1 MEKENMD
8 MQSKVDQPSASS
20 LGDGGK
26 CLVSVSMITYN
37 HEKFIAEAI
46 ESIVTQKTGFPFELV
61 IGEDCSTDN
70 TRTIC
75 IEYQKKYPDIIRLRL
90 PETNQGMMLNWIN
103 NINAGRG
110 KYIALC
116 DGDDYWTDSCKLQK
130 QVDFMEANP
139 DFALCSHPVYTLM
152 CDHLDENIEMERD
165 VLSVED
171 LVKKDWGLLTASIF
185 FRKDA
190 HKTPD
195 WYYTV
200 KNGDYALQLIVSLSG
215 KIKFLPEYMAVYRL
229 HPDGISS
236 TLKPL
241 NQTAWMT
248 YLLHKFDEY
257 TVHKYRKTIM
267 ERIKRM
273 YKVQIYYA
281 KGYRLRKA
289 AAALILFQKLAFIN
303 PFLIESLRK

>member
-1 MEKENMD
+1 
-8 MQSKVDQPSASS
+8 
-20 LGDGGK
+20 
-26 CLVSVSMITYN
+26 MITYN

-46 ESIVTQKTGFPFELV
+46 EGVVMQKTDFPFELV

-70 TRTIC
+70 TRAIC

-103 NINAGRG
+103 NINSGRG

-116 DGDDYWTDSCKLQK
+116 DGDDFWTDPYKLQK

-139 DFALCSHPVYTLM
+139 DFAMCSHKVHTLM
-152 CDHLDENIEMERD
+152 CGHLDENIEMERD
-165 VLSVED
+165 VLTTTD
-171 LVKKDWGLLTASIF
+171 IIKKDWGLLTASIL
-185 FRKDA
+185 FRKEA

-215 KIKFLPEYMAVYRL
+215 KIKFLPDYMAVYRQHL
-229 HPDGISS
+229 GGVSS

-241 NQTAWMT
+241 NQTAWMV
-248 YLLHKFDEY
+248 YLLHEFNTY
-257 TVHKYRKTIM
+257 TKGSYKRTII

-273 YKVQIYYA
+273 YKIQIYYA
-281 KGYRLRKA
+281 KGYSLRKA
-289 AAALILFQKLAFIN
+289 ATVLSLYQKLVFLN
-303 PFLIESLRK
+303 PFLIKSRRK

>member
-1 MEKENMD
+1 MINKEHNI
-8 MQSKVDQPSASS
+8 V
-20 LGDGGK
+20 
-26 CLVSVSMITYN
+26 VSVSMITYN

-46 ESIVTQKTGFPFELV
+46 EGVVMQKTDFPFELV

-70 TRTIC
+70 TRAIC

-103 NINAGRG
+103 NINSGRG

-116 DGDDYWTDSCKLQK
+116 DGDDFWTDSYKLQK

-139 DFALCSHPVYTLM
+139 DFAMCSHKVHTLM
-152 CDHLDENIEMERD
+152 CGHLDENIEMERD
-165 VLSVED
+165 VLTTTD
-171 LVKKDWGLLTASIF
+171 IIKKDWGLLTASII
-185 FRKDA
+185 FRKEA

-215 KIKFLPEYMAVYRL
+215 KIKFLPDYMAVYRQHL
-229 HPDGISS
+229 GGVSS

-241 NQTAWMT
+241 NQTAWMV
-248 YLLHKFDEY
+248 YLLHEFNTY
-257 TVHKYRKTIM
+257 TKGSYKRTII

-273 YKVQIYYA
+273 YKIQIYYA
-281 KGYRLRKA
+281 KGYSLRKA
-289 AAALILFQKLAFIN
+289 ATVLSLYQKLVFLN
-303 PFLIESLRK
+303 PFLIKSRRK

>member
-1 MEKENMD
+1 MTDIDNGIM
-8 MQSKVDQPSASS
+8 
-20 LGDGGK
+20 
-26 CLVSVSMITYN
+26 VSVSMITYN
-37 HEKFIAEAI
+37 HEKYIAEAI
-46 ESIVTQKTGFPFELV
+46 EGVVMQKTNFPFELV

-70 TRTIC
+70 TRAIC
-75 IEYQKKYPDIIRLRL
+75 IQYQQKYPDIIRLRL

-103 NINAGRG
+103 NIESGRG

-116 DGDDYWTDSCKLQK
+116 DGDDYWSDPYKLQK

-139 DFALCSHPVYTLM
+139 VFALCSHPVYTLM
-152 CDHLDENIEMERD
+152 CDTFDENVEIEKD
-165 VLSVED
+165 VLDTED
-171 LVKKDWGLLTASIF
+171 LIKKDWALLTASIF

-215 KIKFLPEYMAVYRL
+215 KIKFLPEYMAVYRQHL
-229 HPDGISS
+229 GGMSS

-241 NQTAWMT
+241 NQTAWMV
-248 YLLHKFDEY
+248 YLLHEFNRY
-257 TVHKYRKTIM
+257 TSNKYKKIIV

-273 YKVQIYYA
+273 FRLQIYYA
-281 KGYRLRKA
+281 KGYSLRKA
-289 AAALILFQKLAFIN
+289 AVVLSLYQKLLFLN
-303 PFLIESLRK
+303 PFMIKSRRS

>member
-1 MEKENMD
+1 
-8 MQSKVDQPSASS
+8 
-20 LGDGGK
+20 
-26 CLVSVSMITYN
+26 MITYN

-46 ESIVTQKTGFPFELV
+46 EGVVMQKTSFPFELV
-61 IGEDCSTDN
+61 IGEDCSTDS
-70 TRTIC
+70 TRAIC

-90 PETNQGMMLNWIN
+90 PEKNQGMMLNWIN
-103 NINAGRG
+103 NIESGQG

-116 DGDDYWTDSCKLQK
+116 DGDDYWTDPYKLQK
-130 QVDFMEANP
+130 QVDFMEANT
-139 DFALCSHPVYTLM
+139 DFALCSHSVYTLM
-152 CDHLDENIEMERD
+152 CEQLDENIEMERN
-165 VLSVED
+165 VLTTED
-171 LVKKDWGLLTASIF
+171 IILKDWGLLTASIF

-215 KIKFLPEYMAVYRL
+215 KIKFLPEYMAVYRQHL
-229 HPDGISS
+229 GGMSS

-241 NQTAWMT
+241 NQMAWMV
-248 YLLHKFDEY
+248 YLLNKFDKY
-257 TVHKYRKTIM
+257 TTRKFKDAIK

-281 KGYRLRKA
+281 KGYSLRKA
-289 AAALILFQKLAFIN
+289 AAILTVYQKLTVLN
-303 PFLIESLRK
+303 PFLIQSRRK

>member
-1 MEKENMD
+1 MTDKQNIM
-8 MQSKVDQPSASS
+8 
-20 LGDGGK
+20 
-26 CLVSVSMITYN
+26 VSVSMITYN

-46 ESIVTQKTGFPFELV
+46 EGVVMQKTDFPFELV

-70 TRTIC
+70 TRAIC
-75 IEYQKKYPDIIRLRL
+75 IEYQQKYPDIIKLRL

-103 NINAGRG
+103 NINFGQG
-110 KYIALC
+110 KYTALC
-116 DGDDYWTDSCKLQK
+116 DGDDYWTDPYKLQK

-139 DFALCSHPVYTLM
+139 DFAICSHKVHTLM
-152 CDHLDENIEMERD
+152 CGHLDENIEMERD
-165 VLSVED
+165 VLTTED
-171 LVKKDWGLLTASIF
+171 LIRKDWGLLTASIF

-200 KNGDYALQLIVSLSG
+200 KNGDFALQLIVSLSG
-215 KIKFLPEYMAVYRL
+215 KIKFLPEYMAVYRQHL
-229 HPDGISS
+229 GGMSS

-241 NQTAWMT
+241 NQTAWMV
-248 YLLHKFDEY
+248 YLLHEFDKY
-257 TVHKYRKTIM
+257 TNHKYRKEII

-281 KGYRLRKA
+281 KGYSLRKA
-289 AAALILFQKLAFIN
+289 AAMLMMYQKLAFIK
-303 PFLIESLRK
+303 PFLIESRRK